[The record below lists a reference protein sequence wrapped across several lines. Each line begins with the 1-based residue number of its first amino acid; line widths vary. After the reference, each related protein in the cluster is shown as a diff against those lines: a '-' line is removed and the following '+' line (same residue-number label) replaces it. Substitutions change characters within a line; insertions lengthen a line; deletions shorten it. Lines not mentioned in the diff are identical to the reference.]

1 MSLSRSLSGLQGE
14 VAIVSGAA
22 GGIGSAIV
30 SALLTEGVRVVAFD
44 RVMPPFAGHDAD
56 RVRCVVA
63 DVSQSTEVNALV
75 ARAIDEWGPVRFG
88 VNVAGVLHT
97 ASVVDTDD
105 ESWQRLFAVNT
116 TGVFNLSRAL
126 ARHMTTQRRGSI
138 VTVSS
143 NAGGVPRQGMA
154 AYGASKAAAA
164 LFTRSLGLELAP
176 FGVRCNVVAPGSTRT
191 PMLAG
196 MLAEQGVESVI
207 AGAPEQ
213 FKIGIPLA
221 KLAEPRDI
229 AEAVLFLLSDRAGHI
244 TMNELYVDGGASLHG

>member
-1 MSLSRSLSGLQGE
+1 MSLSGLQGE
-14 VAIVSGAA
+14 TAIVSGAA

-30 SALLTEGVRVVAFD
+30 SALLAEGVRVVAFD
-44 RVMPPFAGHDAD
+44 RVMPMFAGHDAD

-75 ARAIDEWGPVRFG
+75 ARTVDEWGPVRFG

-105 ESWQRLFAVNT
+105 ESWRLFAVNT
-116 TGVFNLSRAL
+116 TGVFHLSRAL
-126 ARHMTTQRRGSI
+126 ARHMMARRRGSI

-143 NAGGVPRQGMA
+143 NSGGVPRQGMA